1 MGRIRSKSRVDTIFR
16 PSNDIRDERKHDRVL
31 HVGLCAKTVHCTC
44 SLRRTTV
51 GGCGTLLGQESVTS
65 PPKDEGAYT
74 YTTLT
79 AKLRHVS
86 IQSVSFLP
94 SQGGFPTGHQKYVLR
109 EGMCLAEIYNLSKI
123 SIAQARHNCLAPVG
137 GGGQSRP
144 WSQANRTSGRHQRSK
159 HCLLRCDE
167 PLGSHRPDVVPRKGY
182 RG

>member
-1 MGRIRSKSRVDTIFR
+1 MGRIRSKSRVNTTFR
-16 PSNDIRDERKHDRVL
+16 PANNIRDERKHDAFL
-31 HVGLCAKTVHCTC
+31 HVGLCVKTVYWTC

-74 YTTLT
+74 YTPLT

-86 IQSVSFLP
+86 TQSVSFLP
-94 SQGGFPTGHQKYVLR
+94 SQGCFPTALQKYVLR
-109 EGMCLAEIYNLSKI
+109 EGMCLAEIYNLSKS

-137 GGGQSRP
+137 SGGQSRP
-144 WSQANRTSGRHQRSK
+144 WSQENRTSGRPQRSK
-159 HCLLRCDE
+159 YCLLCCNK